1 MCRVWLQKVSLYNL
15 CEWIGTPNPKK
26 TAPGHRPV
34 KNRNSEKP
42 AVISCKRRSYRTEY
56 GEGCEGGAGPKGP
69 IPLGVT
75 AHRHFLRAFFF
86 PEVLPHGIRTHS
98 PLPFRRCCSWR
109 APDCYWHRVP
119 NTIIPMCLCTGTG
132 IRARSTSAS
141 QCCGPT
147 GQDIIPKR
155 APAESASTGGAQ
167 RRSFPQR
174 EKPSLDS

>member
-69 IPLGVT
+69 ITLGVT
-75 AHRHFLRAFFF
+75 AHRHFLQTFFF
-86 PEVLPHGIRTHS
+86 QGGI
-98 PLPFRRCCSWR
+98 
-109 APDCYWHRVP
+109 APWNP
-119 NTIIPMCLCTGTG
+119 
-132 IRARSTSAS
+132 STSAS
-141 QCCGPT
+141 P
-147 GQDIIPKR
+147 
-155 APAESASTGGAQ
+155 
-167 RRSFPQR
+167 FPPLLLL
-174 EKPSLDS
+174 EGS